1 MIRFNNFSYNFIKY
15 LAMGLAFALIYFLFR
30 SCDVKA
36 ANIDLSNPS
45 RTCRDST
52 DGNTICNKAILAGY
66 WDNYY
71 FANDGYLGNPGST
84 SPIYK
89 SINFQWDDINLCKG
103 KSILITG
110 YVAGLFDFFNNSYSV
125 GVYNNDTLLSCSYSL
140 ENSSRLKYTCSGVG
154 GGKFQINVNQ
164 HEFPLRGTYTIGVSK
179 VVDISC
185 DSSNADIITN
195 NNNNTQNI
203 INNNNSNTD
212 KITDSIN
219 NTNDTMKDDNIDTS
233 SSNSFFNNFSNN
245 QHGLTGVINAP
256 LKFIQSLSNNTC
268 SNVSLTIP
276 FVDETFNLPCF
287 STIYKENFNVAYTIY
302 QVVISALV
310 GYWVCVKIYAMVKGF
325 KDPTDDRI
333 EVMDL

>member
-1 MIRFNNFSYNFIKY
+1 MKKIFYLILTFSLFFGVSQVKAFSIDVKPRICVRDYQGNVDCSSKGEIAKFWDNNYWTTTKY
-15 LAMGLAFALIYFLFR
+15 LG
-30 SCDVKA
+30 S
-36 ANIDLSNPS
+36 S
-45 RTCRDST
+45 
-52 DGNTICNKAILAGY
+52 
-66 WDNYY
+66 
-71 FANDGYLGNPGST
+71 GST
-84 SPIYK
+84 G
-89 SINFQWDDINLCKG
+89 SINNLISFQWPDYNLCKG
-103 KSILITG
+103 KTILISG
-110 YVAGLFDFFNNSYSV
+110 YIGGLFGYFDASSAYEIYNNNSQM
-125 GVYNNDTLLSCSYSL
+125 SCSYTRVD
-140 ENSSRLKYTCSGVG
+140 SSRLKFSCSGIG
-154 GGKFQINVNQ
+154 GGDFLVNFNLNSFASRENYQ
-164 HEFPLRGTYTIGVSK
+164 VAVSQ

-268 SNVSLTIP
+268 SNVSFTIP
-276 FVDETFNLPCF
+276 FVNETFNLPCF
-287 STIYKENFNVAYTIY
+287 SSIYKENFNLAYTIY

>member
-1 MIRFNNFSYNFIKY
+1 MKNISIYDFI
-15 LAMGLAFALIYFLFR
+15 LYFLMVFLISLVSFIVK
-30 SCDVKA
+30 SCEVSA

-45 RTCRDST
+45 RTCSDDT
-52 DGNTICNKAILAGY
+52 NGNTICKKAIAATY
-66 WDNYY
+66 WDNSY
-71 FANDGYLGNPGST
+71 FANDGYIGDSGSGGI
-84 SPIYK
+84 IYK

-103 KSILITG
+103 KSILISG

-125 GVYNNDTLLSCSYSL
+125 DVYNNDSKLSCSYSL
-140 ENSSRLKYTCSGVG
+140 ENSSRLKYTCSGTG
-154 GGKFQINVNQ
+154 GGKFQINLNQ
-164 HEFPLRGTYTIGVSK
+164 YEFPLRGVYTVGVSK

-195 NNNNTQNI
+195 NNT
-203 INNNNSNTD
+203 NTD

-256 LKFIQSLSNNTC
+256 IRFIQSLSNNTC
-268 SNVSLTIP
+268 SNVSFTIP
-276 FVDETFNLPCF
+276 FVNETFNLPCF
-287 STIYKENFNVAYTIY
+287 SSIYKENFNLAYTIY

>member
-1 MIRFNNFSYNFIKY
+1 MKKIFYLILIFSLFFGVSQVK
-15 LAMGLAFALIYFLFR
+15 AFSI
-30 SCDVKA
+30 DVKPR
-36 ANIDLSNPS
+36 I
-45 RTCRDST
+45 CVRDHL
-52 DGNTICNKAILAGY
+52 GNVDCSSKGEIAKF
-66 WDNYY
+66 WDNNYWTTI
-71 FANDGYLGNPGST
+71 NYLGSSGST
-84 SPIYK
+84 GPITNLI
-89 SINFQWDDINLCKG
+89 SFQWPDYNLCKG
-103 KSILITG
+103 KTILISG
-110 YVAGLFDFFNNSYSV
+110 YIGGLFGYFDASSAYEIYNNNSQM
-125 GVYNNDTLLSCSYSL
+125 SCSYTRVD
-140 ENSSRLKYTCSGVG
+140 SSRLKFSCSGIG
-154 GGKFQINVNQ
+154 GGDFLVNFNLNSFASRENYQ
-164 HEFPLRGTYTIGVSK
+164 VAVSQ

-268 SNVSLTIP
+268 SNVSFTIP
-276 FVDETFNLPCF
+276 FVNETFNLPCF
-287 STIYKENFNVAYTIY
+287 SSIYKENFNLAYTIY

>member
-1 MIRFNNFSYNFIKY
+1 MKNISIYDFI
-15 LAMGLAFALIYFLFR
+15 LYFLMIFSFFLACFILK
-30 SCDVKA
+30 SCDVQA

-45 RTCRDST
+45 RTCSDST
-52 DGNTICNKAILAGY
+52 DGNTVCNKAIAATY
-66 WDNYY
+66 WENSY
-71 FANDGYLGNPGST
+71 FANDGYIGDPGST
-84 SPIYK
+84 SSIYK

-125 GVYNNDTLLSCSYSL
+125 DVYNNGSLLSCSYSL
-140 ENSSRLKYTCSGVG
+140 ENSSRLKYTCSGTG

-164 HEFPLRGTYTIGVSK
+164 HEFPLRSIYTIGVSK